1 MSEDLY
7 WERITQRET
16 KMNEISHRREFLKLG
31 MTGAV
36 VAGAATSLV
45 AMSGKEA
52 AAQAASDSLLRT
64 IIDRGHLIVGTGST
78 NAPWH
83 FENDAGELVG
93 MDVTMG
99 KILAK
104 GLFDDATKVEFVK
117 QDAAQRVPNV
127 VTGKVDISIQ
137 FMTMSAQRAQ
147 IINFSRPYYV
157 EGVALLTRPDA
168 ENKTFDK
175 LLAGGSATRVS
186 ILQNVDAETGVH
198 KALPEAQV
206 MQIDTQAN
214 VLQALEARRVDAACV
229 DLSTVRWLVA
239 RDPNRYFDA
248 GKSWNAMLYGAALK
262 QGDLDWLQFVN
273 STFSIA
279 MFGHEN
285 ELYDAAFKEF
295 FGQEPPARNP
305 GFPTI

>member
-1 MSEDLY
+1 
-7 WERITQRET
+7 
-16 KMNEISHRREFLKLG
+16 MNEISHRREFLKLG

-52 AAQAASDSLLRT
+52 AAQAASDSILRT
-64 IIDRGHLIVGTGST
+64 IIERGHLIVGTGST

-147 IINFSRPYYV
+147 IVNFSRPYYV

-186 ILQNVDAETGVH
+186 ILQNVDAENGVH
-198 KALPEAQV
+198 KVLPEAQV

-305 GFPTI
+305 GFPMI

>member
-1 MSEDLY
+1 MSDNS
-7 WERITQRET
+7 QR
-16 KMNEISHRREFLKLG
+16 RDFLKLG
-31 MTGAV
+31 MGSIAI
-36 VAGAATSLV
+36 AGAAASMV
-45 AMSGKEA
+45 AVSGKQA
-52 AAQAASDSLLRT
+52 AAQSASDSLLRT

-93 MDVTMG
+93 MDITMG
-99 KILAK
+99 RILAK

-137 FMTMSAQRAQ
+137 FMTMSSQRAQ
-147 IINFSRPYYV
+147 LVNFSRPYYV

-168 ENKTFDK
+168 DNKTFDK

-186 ILQNVDAETGVH
+186 ILQNVDAESGVH
-198 KALPEAQV
+198 KVLPDAQV

-214 VLQALEARRVDAACV
+214 VLQALEAKRVDAAAV
-229 DLSTVRWLVA
+229 DLSTVRWLVS

-248 GKSWNAMLYGAALK
+248 GKTWNAMLYGAALK
-262 QGDLDWLQFVN
+262 QGDLDWLQFVD
-273 STFSIA
+273 SCFTIA

-285 ELYDAAFKEF
+285 DLYDAGFKDF
-295 FGQEPPARNP
+295 FGLEPPVRKP